1 MYDDSPEVPILPP
14 SVERAI
20 PTLRRIGW
28 FSFWSQIVFAIF
40 SFLCV
45 MLGLTFSR
53 GIGNNNSG
61 GGPQI
66 FFALTGLIVLIM
78 SIYWASRYSKLSRQL
93 ATPNGKTRP
102 KRSETLQ
109 LIERGLVINL
119 VGLLFCLISAEA
131 ISGILLIKMQ
141 GQSAIQGAG
150 GGFNI
155 SAEFLSKLIQ
165 PADIFTLAGITHSL
179 VGHFIGLVAS
189 LWLLRSIGR
198 S

>member
-1 MYDDSPEVPILPP
+1 MYDQSEITVLPP
-14 SVERAI
+14 ALERAI
-20 PTLRRIGW
+20 PALRRIGW
-28 FSFWSQIVFAIF
+28 VSFWSQIVFAIF
-40 SFLCV
+40 AFLCV
-45 MLGLTFSR
+45 MLGVTFGR
-53 GIGNNNSG
+53 GIGNSSSG

-66 FFALTGLIVLIM
+66 FFALTGLIVLIG
-78 SIYWASRYSKLSRQL
+78 SIYWASRYSKLARQL
-93 ATPNGKTRP
+93 ANPNGKIRP
-102 KRSETLQ
+102 KRSDTLQ

-131 ISGILLIKMQ
+131 IAGILLIKMQ

-179 VGHFIGLVAS
+179 VGHFIGLLAS
-189 LWLLRSIGR
+189 LWLLRSISR